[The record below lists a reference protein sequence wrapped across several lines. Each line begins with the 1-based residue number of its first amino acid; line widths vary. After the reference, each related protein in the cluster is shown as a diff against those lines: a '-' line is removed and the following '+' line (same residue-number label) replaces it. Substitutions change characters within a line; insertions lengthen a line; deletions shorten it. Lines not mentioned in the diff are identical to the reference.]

1 MCLGGK
7 YVWRDMMRDEES
19 MSRCD
24 EVRLTL
30 GGEYVWRDMMGS
42 GEEKKG
48 ESKSGG
54 NKGRERGE
62 CTHWSFNHLI
72 VNERIISSCY

>member
-30 GGEYVWRDMMGS
+30 GGRVCLERYD
-42 GEEKKG
+42 GEW
-48 ESKSGG
+48 
-54 NKGRERGE
+54 GREERGE
-62 CTHWSFNHLI
+62 
-72 VNERIISSCY
+72 